1 MDSKKLE
8 KAVARFRKGE
18 RPFGFRRPVWFFIAA
33 DGESYPLKYVY
44 AMAAEMDSL
53 NTHTYI
59 ARRELTDLGYRIF
72 KESNTEAKP
81 QKSGDRQ
88 TPEKLSS
95 QELQQVTAEYIW
107 KAVQS
112 LLGGAKAEEFG
123 ASVDYDLLVD
133 GGVRLAPKQVFGL
146 AASDA
151 LGLSVKPFHFTA
163 GANTVCF
170 QLLERAGYRIVAK
183 GGHVEPLDLPPEQ
196 EELEWAEGAPKL
208 VKHFR
213 RERAPGLAHAK
224 KAQFRNQHG
233 RLFCESCQLEPSE
246 KYGPY
251 AEACIEVHHNAIHVA
266 HMKPGQMTKLEQLQ
280 CLCANCHRVLHRQI
294 AATLANRLA

>member
-8 KAVARFRKGE
+8 KAVARFRNGE
-18 RPFGFRRPVWFFIAA
+18 RPFGYRRPVWFFTAA
-33 DGESYPLKYVY
+33 DGEPYPLKYVY

-59 ARRELTDLGYRIF
+59 AKRALTSLGYQIF
-72 KESNTEAKP
+72 EESNTEAKP
-81 QKSGDRQ
+81 QKNADRQ
-88 TPEKLSS
+88 IPEKLSA
-95 QELQQVTAEYIW
+95 QTLQQVTAEYIW

-112 LLGGAKAEEFG
+112 LLSGAQAEEYG

-133 GGVRLAPKQVFGL
+133 RGVRLAPKQVFGL

-151 LGLSVKPFHFTA
+151 LGFIVKPFHFTA
-163 GANTVCF
+163 GTNTVCF

-183 GGHVEPLDLPPEQ
+183 GAHLEPLDLPSEQ
-196 EELEWAEGAPKL
+196 EELGWAEGAPKL

-213 RERAPGLAHAK
+213 RERAPGLAPAK
-224 KAQFRNQHG
+224 KAQFRKKHG
-233 RLFCESCQLEPSE
+233 RLFCESCRLEPSE

-280 CLCANCHRVLHRQI
+280 CLCANCHRVLHRQL
-294 AATLANRLA
+294 AATSANREA